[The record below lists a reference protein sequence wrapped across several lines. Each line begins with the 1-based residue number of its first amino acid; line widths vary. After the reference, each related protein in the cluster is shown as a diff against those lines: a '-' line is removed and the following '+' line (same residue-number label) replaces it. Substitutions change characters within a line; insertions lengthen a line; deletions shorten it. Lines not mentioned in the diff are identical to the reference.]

1 MACLRMLGMTEVHE
15 NSAHS
20 SRRERTRTLSDN
32 LPIATRSR
40 TSIPLETR
48 RYITERLRRVLAPLS
63 GRIERA
69 SVRLEDVNG
78 PRGGVDQHCR
88 IKVVISGRDSVIVEA
103 RATDSRKAFQNA
115 ATRLGRTVRGRVK
128 GKASRGG
135 KAAATPRRRP
145 NTGKPARV
153 AAGASNGASGRVKGD
168 QGSLIGG
175 RVGSSAKNLR
185 AALERPEKVRRDAYI
200 DTSAPSVTET
210 DRRAGGP
217 FSARRNSKQDGGDKT
232 YALEDSRS
240 KPSRKSTRG
249 SANRTKA
256 ATQLTRRVMR
266 QTHSSQAR
274 AARSQSRGT

>member
-1 MACLRMLGMTEVHE
+1 MTQVHE
-15 NSAHS
+15 NSANS
-20 SRRERTRTLSDN
+20 SRRGRARALSDN
-32 LPIATRSR
+32 VPIATRSR
-40 TSIPLETR
+40 TPIALETR
-48 RYITERLRRVLAPLS
+48 RYISERLRRVLAPLG

-78 PRGGVDQHCR
+78 PRGGIDQHCR

-103 RATDSRKAFQNA
+103 RAVDSRRAFQNA

-128 GKASRGG
+128 SRARKGG
-135 KAAATPRRRP
+135 KAATPPRRRS

-153 AAGASNGASGRVKGD
+153 AAHASNGASRPVKGD
-168 QGSLIGG
+168 QESLIGG

-185 AALERPEKVRRDAYI
+185 TALERPEKQRRDAYI

-217 FSARRNSKQDGGDKT
+217 FSARRNSRQHVGDET
-232 YALEDSRS
+232 YALEDSRG
-240 KPSRKSTRG
+240 KPSRKSTRR

-256 ATQLTRRVMR
+256 ATQLERRAVR